1 MDDDDNMGD
10 FWRDVKAASQVKRAN
25 NRQSS
30 PDLLRAAGVPFT
42 IKNLDAHLIVKTDGG
57 HTVDFWPGTGL
68 WIMRGSTQRHGG
80 VRKLIAF
87 CKPCSGR
94 LSDQLGRT
102 VFA

>member
-1 MDDDDNMGD
+1 MDEDDSMSD
-10 FWRDVKAASQVKRAN
+10 FWRDVKAASQMKRAN

-42 IKNLDAHLIVKTDGG
+42 TKNGDAHLIVKTDGG

-80 VRKLIAF
+80 VKKLIAF
-87 CKPCSGR
+87 CKPARAVSPN
-94 LSDQLGRT
+94 
-102 VFA
+102 VM